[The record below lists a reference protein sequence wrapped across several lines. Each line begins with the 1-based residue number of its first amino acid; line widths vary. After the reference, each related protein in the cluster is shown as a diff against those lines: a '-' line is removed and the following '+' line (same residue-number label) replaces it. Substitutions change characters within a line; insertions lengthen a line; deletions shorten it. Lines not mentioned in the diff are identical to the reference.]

1 MLKAKLHL
9 LYLTLIVLLLGLL
22 YTQFLLPTPFFVSA
36 RLKSIDALYLWRSQH
51 TKPLAHLSE
60 VVVIG
65 VDDASYRNMNRAW
78 PWGREVFVVCLENLQ
93 KLNPKVIGLDFS
105 FLGESTKPETDQWL
119 AETISKDKNVI
130 IANYFDPRDHYVVP
144 LEIFRKAALGHGFV
158 DKPLDRDAVVRRVKT
173 LVKLKGS
180 GELVYSFSSIV
191 AYASLGLS
199 SSQNIEVHEKDIIFS
214 LPATKT
220 SADLQPAVKP
230 SAGEKISVPIDE
242 KDQLWLSFRYK
253 PQNFTYIPFWKVIAG
268 QVPRQAIEGK
278 IVLVGVVSPIF
289 HDTHL
294 TPLGVMPGVYIIAAE
309 TLAILDKDFIRELF
323 PKHQWLFFIAL
334 ILILTFVFYRRPFRT
349 SLLILI
355 STELLIYVSA
365 IYLFQFKNLIF
376 EPFSAMFVSVT
387 VYFVVMGYKSLR
399 TLIENVTLQW
409 MVITDNLTGLYAY
422 RYLTVRL
429 ATEFEHF
436 REAHAEFCF
445 VMMDIDLFKNVND
458 KYGHEKGNEVLIRIA
473 NLLKSGFRRSDVLA
487 RYGGEEFSVI
497 MMSQVEK
504 TAYLVVDRIRH
515 SIENEVFSGPDGN
528 FKVSISSGICSNLDP
543 DVLSAEDMIRLA
555 DSALYQ
561 AKSAGRNCIRIY
573 QSKKL
578 PPDPNQPVSPSVRV
592 P

>member
-9 LYLTLIVLLLGLL
+9 LYLTLIVLLSGLL
-22 YTQFLLPTPFFVSA
+22 YTQFLSHMPFFVSA

-60 VVVIG
+60 VVVVG

-105 FLGESTKPETDQWL
+105 FVGESTKPETDQWL

-130 IANYFDPRDHYVVP
+130 IANYFDPRDYYIVP

-158 DKPLDRDAVVRRVKT
+158 DKTLDRDAVVRRVKT
-173 LVKLKGS
+173 LVRLKGTR
-180 GELVYSFSSIV
+180 ELVYSFSSIV
-191 AYASLGLS
+191 AYAYLGLS
-199 SSQNIEVHEKDIIFS
+199 PSQNIEVHEKDIIFS
-214 LPATKT
+214 LPSERDKV
-220 SADLQPAVKP
+220 SI
-230 SAGEKISVPIDE
+230 EKISVPIDE

-253 PQNFTYIPFWKVIAG
+253 PQSFTYIPFWKVIAG
-268 QVPRQAIEGK
+268 KVPRQAIEGK
-278 IVLVGVVSPIF
+278 IVLVGIVSPIF

-323 PKHQWLFFIAL
+323 PKRQWLFFIAL
-334 ILILTFVFYRRPFRT
+334 ILILTFIYYRRPFRT
-349 SLLILI
+349 GLLILI
-355 STELLIYVSA
+355 GTELLIYVTA
-365 IYLFQFKNLIF
+365 IYLFQVKNLIF

-399 TLIENVTLQW
+399 TLIENVTLQR
-409 MVITDNLTGLYAY
+409 MVITDSLTGLYAH
-422 RYLTVRL
+422 RYLTLRL

-445 VMMDIDLFKNVND
+445 VMMDIDLFKEVND

-473 NLLKSGFRRSDVLA
+473 NLLKSGLRGSDVLA

-497 MMSQVEK
+497 MMKQAEK
-504 TAYLVVDRIRH
+504 TAYLVMDRIRL
-515 SIENEVFSGPDGN
+515 SIQNEVFSGANGN
-528 FKVSISSGICSNLDP
+528 FKVTISSGICSNLDP

-573 QSKKL
+573 QSKKR
-578 PPDPNQPVSPSVRV
+578 PPDPQPTVSPSTRV